1 MVYYYIM
8 QVVRVLLASRYD
20 ININVK
26 NSDGKIAW
34 DILQEQTQV
43 NNEEIRAMLLRGRA
57 LPASSLPTV
66 ASYATYLM
74 RPKFVFLEKLRRNY
88 FRVRTRRL
96 DDNRNALLVVAILLV
111 IVTYQVDCQINS
123 SENDGL

>member
-20 ININVK
+20 IDINVK
-26 NSDGKIAW
+26 NSDGKTAW

-66 ASYATYLM
+66 AY
-74 RPKFVFLEKLRRNY
+74 
-88 FRVRTRRL
+88 
-96 DDNRNALLVVAILLV
+96 
-111 IVTYQVDCQINS
+111 
-123 SENDGL
+123 